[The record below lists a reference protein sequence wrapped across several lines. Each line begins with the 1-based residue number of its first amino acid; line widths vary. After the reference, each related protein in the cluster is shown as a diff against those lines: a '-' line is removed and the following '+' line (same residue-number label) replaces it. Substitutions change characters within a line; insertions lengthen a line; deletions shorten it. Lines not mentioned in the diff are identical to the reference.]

1 MFHLAQDPISEDN
14 IECHVFG
21 IVSTISNLIVPCLL
35 SINLAIS
42 YAKQGFKVLLLDLN
56 LTQPMMTLLF
66 NNNNFYGFTSNKIF
80 DTDLDLKFIDQN
92 IFSKEFSS
100 NGLLTVIPANIDMK
114 SRMKIQDIP
123 SSDNKSNLIKLIN
136 FINEFKQNYGLIIL
150 NMPNGSDLR
159 HLTQS
164 CLVADHN
171 FLLID
176 QESISVAYG
185 IDLIANLEAIHPL
198 IEFTGLILYNYQYN
212 VNFIDDERPLLEQ
225 AFNLPV
231 VVTLPSL
238 PSKEVTLFEVEESN
252 DSFKLLNYYKTIS
265 QELFKFLNN
274 PNQYPFVA
282 NKRNGLI
289 EVLIIANNAG
299 IPLFTSY
306 IKGSQ
311 TDKST
316 ILYHDEILASATLTA
331 IVSGITEVIKEITEN
346 LSGETKLIKQKHLN
360 LVIEYD
366 SPLRAMMLTQ
376 RNEEIIRSKIIVF
389 LNLFKQKYKKEITNF
404 AGASKSFKEAQY
416 LVEEVF

>member
-1 MFHLAQDPISEDN
+1 M
-14 IECHVFG
+14 
-21 IVSTISNLIVPCLL
+21 STISNLIVPCLL

-265 QELFKFLNN
+265 YYL
-274 PNQYPFVA
+274 
-282 NKRNGLI
+282 
-289 EVLIIANNAG
+289 
-299 IPLFTSY
+299 
-306 IKGSQ
+306 
-311 TDKST
+311 
-316 ILYHDEILASATLTA
+316 
-331 IVSGITEVIKEITEN
+331 
-346 LSGETKLIKQKHLN
+346 KL
-360 LVIEYD
+360 V
-366 SPLRAMMLTQ
+366 
-376 RNEEIIRSKIIVF
+376 KI
-389 LNLFKQKYKKEITNF
+389 N
-404 AGASKSFKEAQY
+404 
-416 LVEEVF
+416 

>member
-1 MFHLAQDPISEDN
+1 MFHLSHDPISEDN
-14 IECHVFG
+14 IDCHVLG

-56 LTQPMMTLLF
+56 LSQPMMSLFF
-66 NNNNFYGFTSNKIF
+66 NNNNYFGFTSNKIF
-80 DTDLDLKFIDQN
+80 DQSLDLNFIDQN
-92 IFSKEFSS
+92 AFSKKFSS
-100 NGLLTVIPANIDMK
+100 NGLLTIIPANIDMK
-114 SRMKIQDIP
+114 SRMKIQDI
-123 SSDNKSNLIKLIN
+123 SSADNKSNLIKLIN
-136 FINEFKQNYGLIIL
+136 FINEFKQNYSLIII

-159 HLTQS
+159 HLTQG
-164 CLVADHN
+164 CLVVNHN

-198 IEFTGLILYNYQYN
+198 IEFKGLILYNYQYN

-231 VVTLPSL
+231 IVTLPEL
-238 PSKEVTLFEVEESN
+238 PSQEVTMFDDDSHN
-252 DSFKLLNYYKTIS
+252 SFKLLNYYKFIS
-265 QELFKFLNN
+265 QELFSFINN
-274 PNQYPFVA
+274 PNQHPFVA

-306 IKGSQ
+306 LKGSQ
-311 TDKST
+311 TEKST

-366 SPLRAMMLTQ
+366 NPLRAMMLTQ
-376 RNEEIIRSKIIVF
+376 RNEEIIRSKIMIF
-389 LNLFKQKYKKEITNF
+389 LNLFKQKYKKEIENF
-404 AGASKSFKEAQY
+404 SGASKGFKEAQY